1 LIVLRG
7 NHPHSSQLDSEE
19 DDGGGYIGW
28 CAEWVIDAT
37 LSALNPGWIASM
49 GHAAPEASGPML

>member
-1 LIVLRG
+1 MGVLVATAG
-7 NHPHSSQLDSEE
+7 VP
-19 DDGGGYIGW
+19 I
-28 CAEWVIDAT
+28 WVIDST